1 MFDTTEPKRPGVFC
15 GVCCLGQICPAFE
28 CHDLPLVLHSGLAPM
43 EFIHTHFMAS
53 KQLPNYLLSYRKRSA
68 LSQGE
73 VAFLLGIRSSSKI
86 SHYER
91 FKREPGLQTALA
103 YEAIYQK
110 PVSELFPGLFEKI
123 QREVKARAKILEH
136 RTFSGNM
143 IQVATRK
150 RKALATIVSAEA
162 KSQLTQS

>member
-1 MFDTTEPKRPGVFC
+1 LDWKRLHERTTV
-15 GVCCLGQICPAFE
+15 Q
-28 CHDLPLVLHSGLAPM
+28 
-43 EFIHTHFMAS
+43 
-53 KQLPNYLLSYRKRSA
+53 YLLSYRKRSA

-73 VAFLLGIRSSSKI
+73 VAFLLGIRSGSKI

-91 FKREPGLQTALA
+91 FNREPGLQTALA

-136 RTFSGNM
+136 KTFSSST
-143 IQVATRK
+143 IPVAARK
-150 RKALATIVSAEA
+150 RKTLAAIVSAET
-162 KSQLTQS
+162 KNQLTQS